1 MGYTPPTPVEKRRRS
16 PAPNVAGDAT
26 DGSRLQGQIKEV
38 NQDAED
44 LILKTTGV
52 SSMVQSWMIWGQGT
66 SMYHGDIYWDVLGD
80 I

>member
-16 PAPNVAGDAT
+16 PAPNVAGDAA

-52 SSMVQSWMIWGQGT
+52 SSMVQSWMIWG
-66 SMYHGDIYWDVLGD
+66 
-80 I
+80 